1 MAGVAVK
8 VTEVP
13 GQTGFSL
20 AAMLT
25 LTGMGEPTDMMML
38 LEVAGFP
45 EAQEALDV
53 RTQVTLSLF
62 AGT

>member
-20 AAMLT
+20 AAMLI

-45 EAQEALDV
+45 EAQEVLDV
-53 RTQVTLSLF
+53 IIT
-62 AGT
+62 